1 MTDERGLLAFSVKIA
16 YWPWGGRAN
25 LMDVRTRFAELIR
38 LSRAGDISPELRV
51 RLFGTVFWVI
61 TSLVLL
67 GDILTGG
74 ITTTSPVPQLVQLI
88 GLIFLIIVWLLW
100 RSGRVTEATYF
111 IVWSFWCL
119 STLVVISEAGRAS
132 HWLVPQFLLVV
143 LTRFLLNGRV
153 AILMGLVT
161 AVTDF
166 LIYYLE
172 LAMLLPASLH
182 ELAFG
187 NDWPAIVISFLFLV
201 FIFFLADVIL
211 RDTLQKARTTE
222 GRYRSLFE
230 KTNDAVFLIDP
241 QLNYIEVNQQAAELL
256 GYDPKELAGKPV
268 SEVIAP
274 TEVAA
279 MKANFSR
286 LEREDMIPLFER
298 TMIRK
303 DGSRI
308 ITEVNVSLTRDE
320 TGKPLYHQSV
330 IRDIT
335 ERKRL
340 EEQLRYS
347 LEEMQALAMQDPLT
361 GLLNRRAVTEHA
373 EAEWFR
379 ARRENRPLCAVLIDL
394 DNLKVVNDTQGHA
407 TGDLIILE
415 LAKAV
420 KANKRRY
427 DWGGRWGGDEFLLLL
442 PGANLVEAREV
453 AERLRNSYK
462 DSELVQRVGQD
473 ASVSLGIACFS
484 GRKGDETTLSQLLA
498 QADQALYRAKEQGR
512 DQVEIYRSEGQG

>member
-1 MTDERGLLAFSVKIA
+1 MQIRKRFS
-16 YWPWGGRAN
+16 
-25 LMDVRTRFAELIR
+25 DLIR
-38 LSRAGDISPELRV
+38 LSQAGDISPELRARV
-51 RLFGTVFWVI
+51 FGTVYWVI
-61 TSLVLL
+61 VVLVLL

-74 ITTTSPVPQLVQLI
+74 ITTTSFIPRLVQLV
-88 GLIFLIIVWLLW
+88 GLLFLVIVWILW
-100 RSGRVTEATYF
+100 RTGRVTAATYF
-111 IVWSFWCL
+111 IVWSFWAL
-119 STLVVISEAGRAS
+119 ATLVVVSEAGRAS
-132 HWLVPQFLLVV
+132 HWLVPQVLLVV

-153 AILMGLVT
+153 AIFMGLLT

-187 NDWPAIVISFLFLV
+187 NDWPAIVISFLFLI

-211 RDTLQKARTTE
+211 RDTILKARENE
-222 GRYRSLFE
+222 GRYRSLFDH
-230 KTNDAVFLIDP
+230 TNDAVFLIDTN
-241 QLNYIEVNQQAAELL
+241 LVYLDVNKQAADML
-256 GYDPKELAGKPV
+256 GYKQEELNGKPIY
-268 SEVIAP
+268 EVIAP

-286 LEREDMIPLFER
+286 LEREGMIPLFER

-308 ITEVNVSLTRDE
+308 ITEVNVALVRDQA
-320 TGKPLYHQSV
+320 GQPLYHQSV

-347 LEEMQALAMQDPLT
+347 LEEMQTLAMQDPLT

-379 ARRENRPLCAVLIDL
+379 ARRENRPVCVVLIDL
-394 DNLKVVNDTQGHA
+394 DNLKVVNDSQGHA
-407 TGDLIILE
+407 SGDKIILE
-415 LAKAV
+415 LARAIKTI
-420 KANKRRY
+420 KRRY
-427 DWGGRWGGDEFLLLL
+427 DWGGRWGGDEFLLVL

-453 AERLRNSYK
+453 AERLRNTYMQSA
-462 DSELVQRVGQD
+462 LVKEVGRD
-473 ASVSLGIACFS
+473 ASVSLGIACYS
-484 GRKGDETTLSQLLA
+484 GRKGDETSLTQLLA
-498 QADQALYRAKEQGR
+498 QADRALYRAKEQGK
-512 DQVEIYRSEGQG
+512 DQVAVYLDGDEIAS